1 MINENFKK
9 DLVVMIGFSSLE
21 GCHTGVG
28 GNALMEK
35 NFLNLLPD
43 KILQYVVKTFVFKR
57 FYNPIFEG
65 NHLDIMSCST
75 LIRKN

>member
-28 GNALMEK
+28 EECVNGKE
-35 NFLNLLPD
+35 FLKL
-43 KILQYVVKTFVFKR
+43 VT
-57 FYNPIFEG
+57 
-65 NHLDIMSCST
+65 
-75 LIRKN
+75 